1 MKSSELK
8 WGSIP
13 EEVSTKKNMYIIFIT
28 QFIVSIFILI
38 ALQPPFVT
46 VSKNDDYSYPK
57 ISITLVLTV
66 SVICVLTSFFMN
78 ENFNSLLNIF
88 KK

>member
-1 MKSSELK
+1 MKSFELK
-8 WGSIP
+8 WGNIP
-13 EEVSTKKNMYIIFIT
+13 EEVSTKKNVYVTLVT

-46 VSKNDDYSYPK
+46 VSRDDDYSHPRVSV
-57 ISITLVLTV
+57 ILVLVV
-66 SVICVLTSFFMN
+66 SIICVLTAFFMN
-78 ENFNSLLNIF
+78 ENFNSVLNTF

>member
-1 MKSSELK
+1 MKSFELK

-13 EEVSTKKNMYIIFIT
+13 EEVSTKKNIYVIFIT

-46 VSKNDDYSYPK
+46 VSRNDDYSHPRV
-57 ISITLVLTV
+57 SIILILIV

-78 ENFNSLLNIF
+78 ENFNSMLNIF

>member
-1 MKSSELK
+1 MESFELK

-13 EEVSTKKNMYIIFIT
+13 EEVSTKKNIYVILVT
-28 QFIVSIFILI
+28 QFLLSIFILI

-46 VSKNDDYSYPK
+46 VSKDDDYSHPRVSMLL
-57 ISITLVLTV
+57 ILLV
-66 SVICVLTSFFMN
+66 SVICVSTAFFMN
-78 ENFNSLLNIF
+78 ENFNNMLNMF